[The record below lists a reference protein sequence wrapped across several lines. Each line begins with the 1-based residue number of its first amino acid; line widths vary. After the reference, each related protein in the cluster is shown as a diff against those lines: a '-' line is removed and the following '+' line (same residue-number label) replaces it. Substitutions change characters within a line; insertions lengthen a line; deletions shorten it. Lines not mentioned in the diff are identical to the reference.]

1 MGVFSSIA
9 ASLFIATTMQG
20 AADVNDIPAEPVRQ
34 RAPDYPA
41 ACIPAEGEAIEPQTV
56 IVLFDVTKDGITE
69 NVRVMET
76 SDSCFNETAIA
87 AIRNRDYEPRRVN
100 GSARPQE
107 DLEVSFT
114 FVFQERT
121 KAEDFDARPLVRV
134 PPKYP
139 DRCQGRADAFEY
151 VVVQFDIST
160 EGIPENIRA
169 IESSNICF
177 NGDAK
182 KSIEGWRYHPKTI
195 GGKPVIRKGVVTTIK
210 FRLSSEYRPPEHK
223 YRNTL
228 KRRLSSVRRSIRR
241 GEDPQESLLELK
253 EIEEEFGDD
262 FSEVE
267 IAQFYYLR
275 AVVRIAAGDYA
286 GALDDMR
293 VVQSSGMAG
302 DAAKTVDETIA
313 RLEAALAAEESTV
326 EQTGDEAEPSQ

>member
-1 MGVFSSIA
+1 MGVFSSIL
-9 ASLFIATTMQG
+9 ASLLVVTTAQG
-20 AADVNDIPAEPVRQ
+20 AAEVNETPAEPISRT
-34 RAPDYPA
+34 APDYPA
-41 ACIPAEGEAIEPQTV
+41 ACHPAEGEVVEPQTV
-56 IVLFDVTKDGITE
+56 VVLFDVTKDGITE
-69 NVRVMET
+69 NVRVMEA

-100 GSARPQE
+100 GAARPQE

-114 FVFQERT
+114 FIFQEGT

-139 DRCQGRADAFEY
+139 DRCQGYASEFEY

-169 IESSNICF
+169 IESSRKCF
-177 NGDAK
+177 IKAAK

-195 GGKPVIRKGVVTTIK
+195 GGKPVIRKSVVTTIE

-286 GALDDMR
+286 GALDDMH

-326 EQTGDEAEPSQ
+326 EQTGDEAEPPQ